1 MTFLAHAAGTDESL
15 SLIMLFGGIWLGWI
29 GWSRLRGKGFGRVPT
44 WGAYA
49 MLAGAATLVVAATFV
64 PRKLIGPST
73 TAVASGPRP
82 ASTAMLAFIEPTPA
96 MRTDADALTVRLEL
110 QGATLTQT
118 TSTAVSPDTGHI
130 HLSLDGFLISMSGDT
145 TQVIDLRDL
154 TPGKH
159 TLSAEFVANDHLSFD
174 PPVVAQ
180 VTFVKEAAT

>member
-82 ASTAMLAFIEPTPA
+82 ASTATLAFIEPTPA